1 MFTVNIVMEDVY
13 IQFIYGHI
21 FFIMAIIIM
30 YVNPNFLLFIKHP
43 YFILTGYA
51 RYQALMTTDDN
62 IMNITTS
69 KCIDE

>member
-1 MFTVNIVMEDVY
+1 MEAVY

-21 FFIMAIIIM
+21 FVIMAIIIM
-30 YVNPNFLLFIKHP
+30 YVNPNFVLFIKHP
-43 YFILTGYA
+43 YLTGYA
-51 RYQALMTTDDN
+51 RYQALMTTEDK